1 MRNPTSLGAESGIMN
16 NLENYVTMFAGDS
29 EYIALRKLHEVVVT
43 DEVAVN
49 YVMYSLRLCL
59 PLP

>member
-1 MRNPTSLGAESGIMN
+1 MN